1 MIISETYI
9 ALSGDHSTKSRSEER
24 ERLQLWRDGTTGQPA
39 RESRDRGQEL
49 LPQARGRP
57 VQTTGVS
64 LSHEA
69 RALQPVRAELQEP
82 ETLEPVEE
90 LQVSLFRLLVERLIG
105 RAIEVVD
112 PATLQQQ
119 HATDQVA
126 GAEAG
131 APADAAPDR
140 EGWGMT
146 YDYYASHYESEQT
159 RFSAVGEVRTADG
172 ESISINLTLSMSR
185 EFFTEQRLSLR
196 AGDAL
201 KDPLV
206 INFDGN
212 AAELTQRDFRFD
224 IDADGRLDQ
233 IAFVG
238 EGSGLLALDRNR
250 DGRINDGSELFG
262 ALSGDGFGELARYDE
277 DANGWID
284 EADGI
289 YDRLRVWTRDAAG
302 GDRLMALGKAGVG
315 AIYLGH
321 LSTPFQLKD
330 EGNALLGQVRSSGL
344 YLEESG
350 APGTIQQIDLVV

>member
-1 MIISETYI
+1 MIISETHI
-9 ALSGDHSTKSRSEER
+9 TLSGDHSMKTRSEER
-24 ERLQLWRDGTTGQPA
+24 ERLHLWRDGATGQPT
-39 RESRDRGQEL
+39 RESRDRGQTPL
-49 LPQARGRP
+49 QQVAAKP
-57 VQTTGVS
+57 VEHAGVS
-64 LSHEA
+64 LSREA
-69 RALQPVRAELQEP
+69 RALQPVRTELQEP
-82 ETLEPVEE
+82 QPLEPIAE
-90 LQVSLFRLLVERLIG
+90 LQVSLFKLLVERLIG

-112 PATLQQQ
+112 PATLQQD
-119 HATDQVA
+119 HGADEVVA
-126 GAEAG
+126 PEAG
-131 APADAAPDR
+131 APAGR

-206 INFDGN
+206 INFAGT
-212 AAELTQRDFRFD
+212 ATELTQRDFQFD

-250 DGRINDGSELFG
+250 DGRITDGSELFG
-262 ALSGDGFGELARYDE
+262 ALSGDGFGELAGHDE

-284 EADGI
+284 EADTI

-330 EGNALLGQVRSSGL
+330 GENSLLGQVRSSGL
-344 YLEESG
+344 YLGESG
-350 APGTIQQIDLVV
+350 EVGTLQQVDLVV